1 MDQRSKNKV
10 KLFRTL
16 KVVFYALGLPLFAF
30 AVVITAATEYV
41 GEFAY
46 NGSAATELFASM
58 KVLFNGTALYGVWVA
73 AGVWL
78 LIAVIHII
86 LTKTVKNRR
95 ARTLLVGIV
104 TLVVMLAPVIVMD
117 LVIPVKLDSIAAE
130 LPEGVT
136 IASYQDEK
144 GHFYTRTSASWTP
157 SGKYESNN
165 YYFVTGVESFLKTY
179 NIGMYGGTKSGT
191 ANNTANAPVTFGEL
205 YDDASGKA
213 PFAGAKFKDKYVKPD
228 TTVTVGDETATV
240 NTNGNGQ
247 LVVNDIVFENYV
259 LGASNG
265 MWYRKELGAEMK
277 DGAYGYGSYN
287 YNGQFSDGYVY
298 GIDTALAILEDYYY
312 SQKRMTEISNELT
325 LASNASALPSN
336 ETIIAKATELREEY
350 YTLKDSGA
358 TAYEQWVW
366 GEQANI
372 AGKYSL
378 TQGELEN
385 VLDALGTALGENG
398 LGPALKYLLG
408 TVSSLLTDFNIQ
420 LSGVQLNQIENG
432 LEVVIEGDAATTDDD
447 ITITVTIAPWE
458 DAETGRNSGG
468 KDALNISLSGIAGGE
483 YHLGLDSR
491 LISGLSELL
500 DGLVTNA
507 DPKLVRVEAT
517 KETPAVYYETVAE
530 IVYDVLN
537 GGGAGTIGT
546 VGTIFGL
553 VSGLI
558 SIVGDITGLI
568 TIETNEDGEV
578 TTTTEEMLYGL
589 VGNLLEGLYWYSSPV
604 IKPVY
609 EFYEQAAEELATGTD
624 ETKALVKEY
633 GKQLADYDRA
643 VYEGGMH
650 GYMIGS
656 VIIPGSSLIAGD
668 TLGNGSYSATVP
680 ASYEEVILLK
690 TELSYKRWLYPLL
703 GVREC
708 LVCFVPFVVLFIL
721 LSGVAAEKEM
731 LYATEQETAKK
742 SKKDKKKEEEAAKEE
757 ADIIA
762 SEAAEEQV
770 TESVAPE
777 EGAAPLAEENN
788 DKEVL

>member
-191 ANNTANAPVTFGEL
+191 ANNTVNAPVMFGEL

-247 LVVNDIVFENYV
+247 LVVNNIVFENYV

-287 YNGQFSDGYVY
+287 YNGQLSDGYVY

-447 ITITVTIAPWE
+447 ITITVTIEPWYIDE
-458 DAETGRNSGG
+458 ERNSDG

-500 DGLVTNA
+500 DSLVANA
-507 DPKLVRVEAT
+507 KIVRNEAT
-517 KETPAVYYETVAE
+517 GATYTSVAE

-553 VSGLI
+553 VGGLI
-558 SIVGDITGLI
+558 SIVGDITDLI

-578 TTTTEEMLYGL
+578 ITSTEDMLYGL
-589 VGNLLEGLYWYSSPV
+589 ITNLLEGLYWYSSPV

>member
-191 ANNTANAPVTFGEL
+191 ANNTVNAPVTFGEL

-213 PFAGAKFKDKYVKPD
+213 PFAEAAFKNRYVKPD
-228 TTVTVGDETATV
+228 TTVTEGDETATV
-240 NTNGNGQ
+240 TTNGNGQ
-247 LVVNDIVFENYV
+247 LVVNNIVFENYV

-287 YNGQFSDGYVY
+287 YNGQLSDGYVY

-312 SQKRMTEISNELT
+312 SQKRMSEISNELT
-325 LASNASALPSN
+325 LAGNASALPSN

-447 ITITVTIAPWE
+447 ITITVTIEPWYIDE
-458 DAETGRNSGG
+458 ERNSDG

-500 DGLVTNA
+500 DSLVANA
-507 DPKLVRVEAT
+507 KIVRNEAT
-517 KETPAVYYETVAE
+517 GATYTSVAE

-537 GGGAGTIGT
+537 GGGSGTIGT

-553 VSGLI
+553 VGGLI
-558 SIVGDITGLI
+558 SIIGDITGLI
-568 TIETNEDGEV
+568 TIEANEDGEV
-578 TTTTEEMLYGL
+578 ITSTEDMLYGL
-589 VGNLLEGLYWYSSPV
+589 ITNLLEGLYWYSSPV

-656 VIIPGSSLIAGD
+656 VIIPGASLIAGD

>member
-165 YYFVTGVESFLKTY
+165 YYFVTGVEGFLKTY

-191 ANNTANAPVTFGEL
+191 ANNTVNAPVTFGEL

-213 PFAGAKFKDKYVKPD
+213 PFAEAAFKNRYVKSD
-228 TTVTVGDETATV
+228 TTVTVEDETATV

-247 LVVNDIVFENYV
+247 LVVNNIVFENYV
-259 LGASNG
+259 LGATNS

-312 SQKRMTEISNELT
+312 SQKRMTEITNELT

-420 LSGVQLNQIENG
+420 LSGVQLNQIDNG
-432 LEVVIEGDAATTDDD
+432 LEVVIEGDKTTDPPGAD
-447 ITITVTIAPWE
+447 IIITVTIAPWA

-491 LISGLSELL
+491 LISGLSDLL
-500 DGLVTNA
+500 DSLVANA
-507 DPKLVRVEAT
+507 KILRNEAT
-517 KETPAVYYETVAE
+517 GATYTSVAE

-558 SIVGDITGLI
+558 SIVGDITDLI

-578 TTTTEEMLYGL
+578 ITSTEDMLYGL
-589 VGNLLEGLYWYSSPV
+589 ITNLLEGLYWYSSPV

-609 EFYEQAAEELATGTD
+609 EFYEQAAEELATGND

-656 VIIPGSSLIAGD
+656 VIIPGASLIAGD

-680 ASYEEVILLK
+680 ASYEEVILFK